1 MDFRPAVESRLGGGA
16 RASEELPPR
25 SAEQPGV
32 PAVAEKLLVHGQ
44 EYLAVLKY
52 SAPFAAEQLHS
63 LTTSISRTLQSL
75 RRFSRELNKSRSRW
89 TPEGIRCKIAKWLS
103 GQFLS
108 DVIRYQLESR
118 DGQWQLQFDFDRAAF
133 ERLLGRRLGRT
144 VLLTNRMDWTAEQ
157 VVTGYDGQQQVE
169 RVFRGLKDGEWL
181 RWGPMH
187 PWTDRKIRIHASYCM
202 LGISLLQ
209 YVHRQA
215 KAAWRDLSMEQ
226 LLEELQQIQQ
236 FVLLYPRQG
245 EKGNP
250 LVRPLCSRSKLWR
263 SRPWPRR

>member
-1 MDFRPAVESRLGGGA
+1 V
-16 RASEELPPR
+16 RAL
-25 SAEQPGV
+25 
-32 PAVAEKLLVHGQ
+32 AEKLLVHGQ

-75 RRFSRELNKSRSRW
+75 RRFSRELNKPRARW
-89 TPEGIRCKIAKWLS
+89 TEEGIRRKIQKWLS

-108 DVIRYQLESR
+108 EVIRYQLESR
-118 DGQWQLQFDFDRAAF
+118 DGQWQLQFDFDQAAF

-144 VLLTNRMDWTAEQ
+144 VLLTNRLDWTAEQ
-157 VVTGYDGQQQVE
+157 VVAGYAGQQQVE
-169 RVFRGLKDGEWL
+169 RVFRGLKNGDWL
-181 RWGPMH
+181 AWGPMH
-187 PWTDRKIRIHASYCM
+187 HWTNRKIRIHAFYCM

-215 KAAWRDLSMEQ
+215 KAAWSDLSMEQ
-226 LLEELQQIQQ
+226 LIDELQEIQQ

-245 EKGNP
+245 EKVP
-250 LVRPLCSRSKLWR
+250 LARPMCSRSKLWR
-263 SRPWPRR
+263 SRLWPRR